1 MLCSLQRKAYPGQ
14 KIQLNIE
21 GLDQF
26 NLPTYLIARV
36 SDSRADINNG
46 AFSQTTDDDMVSLTY
61 PQSCDKS
68 HDQSH
73 DKSRDQSHDQSCDKS
88 HDQSCDK
95 SHDQSCD

>member
-46 AFSQTTDDDMVSLTY
+46 AFSQTTDDDFIDDMVSLTY
-61 PQSCDKS
+61 P
-68 HDQSH
+68 
-73 DKSRDQSHDQSCDKS
+73 QSCDKS

-95 SHDQSCD
+95 SHDQSHDQSCDSHMISHVIVT